1 MKKIKYLIS
10 FLFPLL
16 LLSSCASTYAPREP
30 IQSYSHIVET
40 ETLSE
45 EDFFNKSEQWLNK
58 TFNGIQ
64 SGYMLNKVNGYIM
77 GQFTID
83 YSTLFNYQ
91 TVESKFT
98 IRFIDGNARIEIHN
112 PVLTIYGDFI
122 QGNYE
127 TPVVRDVYDSDRNLS
142 ERIYKDWHKYIM
154 SYDRYLKA
162 E

>member
-1 MKKIKYLIS
+1 
-10 FLFPLL
+10 
-16 LLSSCASTYAPREP
+16 
-30 IQSYSHIVET
+30 
-40 ETLSE
+40 
-45 EDFFNKSEQWLNK
+45 
-58 TFNGIQ
+58 
-64 SGYMLNKVNGYIM
+64 MLNKVSGYIM

-98 IRFIDGNARIEIHN
+98 IRFNEGNARIEIHS

-127 TPVVRDVYDSDRNLS
+127 TPLVRDVYDSDCNLS

-154 SYDRYLKA
+154 SYDRYLK
-162 E
+162 EE